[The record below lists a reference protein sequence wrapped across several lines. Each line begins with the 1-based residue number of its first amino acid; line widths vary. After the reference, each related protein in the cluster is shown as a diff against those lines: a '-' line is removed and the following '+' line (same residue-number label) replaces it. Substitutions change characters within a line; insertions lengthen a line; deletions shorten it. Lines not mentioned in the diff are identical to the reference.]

1 MPSVTITEYEHVN
14 DLLPMVC
21 AKCGNPAQVRV
32 PRPIRFIGSDWA
44 GVRAP
49 ALMFGLL
56 FFPPLFCLI
65 AYRYAEIIR
74 VRVPMCETHMDD
86 WGWRDR
92 AMFRLL
98 VPGWTLAVLLLYAS
112 GLAFLIQG
120 DDQVASVCFLSPV
133 VALVLTALVENLVVL
148 RGAVRTAKTED
159 KKLDLRLSGV
169 HPEFVAALAEER
181 ARDRVDNPE
190 RRVPASDLRQDY
202 DDELA

>member
-1 MPSVTITEYEHVN
+1 MPKVTVTEYELVN

-21 AKCGNPAQVRV
+21 AKCGNPAEVRV

-44 GVRAP
+44 GVRAL
-49 ALMFGLL
+49 ALIFGLL
-56 FFPPLFCLI
+56 FFPPLFCFI

-74 VRVPMCETHMDD
+74 VRIPMCESHMDD

-98 VPGWTLAVLLLYAS
+98 IPGWTLAVLLLYS
-112 GLAFLIQG
+112 FGLAFLILG
-120 DDQVASVCFLSPV
+120 DDQIAAVCFLSPV
-133 VALVLTALVENLVVL
+133 VALVLTALVENLVLL

-159 KKLDLRLSGV
+159 KKLDVRLSSV
-169 HPEFVAALAEER
+169 HSEFVAALAEDR

-190 RRVPASDLRQDY
+190 RRVPTRDVREDF
-202 DDELA
+202 DDEVV